1 MFIDLALRFIKWVG
15 AIHLATPYL
24 LTIYNLK
31 VVITAEKGDKPPLN
45 SQYLIPANQ

>member
-15 AIHLATPYL
+15 AIHLATLYL
-24 LTIYNLK
+24 LYNLK